1 VWQSFDSGGTIGK
14 VGSEIGTIIRDEE
27 HASGARITLERDTP
41 TAPFA
46 ITCGVYGWMV
56 HTRFFAVETDAATQF
71 EAMKGALSEIIAIIP
86 MADDAELE
94 KKSGGVSE
102 ALNLFIQQ
110 YP

>member
-1 VWQSFDSGGTIGK
+1 LIPAGQE
-14 VGSEIGTIIRDEE
+14 GSEIGTIIRDEE

-56 HTRFFAVETDAATQF
+56 HTRFFAAEADAVTQF
-71 EAMKGALSEIIAIIP
+71 EAMKGALSEVIAIIP
-86 MADDAELE
+86 MADDPDVE

-102 ALNLFIQQ
+102 ALNFFVQQ